1 MPKKKSDQIKLN
13 LEKIISKNMSE
24 VMHESMMP
32 YAEHVILERALPR
45 VEDGLKPVQRRILFT
60 MLELGMTPDKPHR
73 KSARI
78 VGDCLGKYHPH
89 GDSSVYEAMVRLSQ
103 PFNMRVPLVDG
114 HGNFGSIDG
123 DGAAAMR
130 YTEARMT
137 PSAMQLLRDID
148 KDTVPF
154 MLNFD
159 DTRKEPELLPG
170 RFPNLLVNGA
180 TGIAV
185 GLATNIPPHNP
196 EEAINAV
203 IAVMEEPDIS
213 LSDLMKILPAPDFPT
228 GGLLLESP
236 ELETAYATGRGKLTL
251 RARTHMEDQRNGRTS
266 IVITEFP
273 YGINKALTLQKI
285 LEVAQEK
292 KALFSAISDI
302 RDESDRSGMRAVIEI
317 KKDGDPQK
325 ILQYLFKYT
334 DLQIT
339 FGVNMVAIADGK
351 PQQLGLKEI
360 IAYYI
365 GYQKKVVTRRTQFEL
380 ETARRREHILAG
392 LMIAVNNL
400 DEVIAIIRKSKSPK
414 EARESLIARFQLTE
428 IQAQAILDLRLQ
440 KLTNMELRL
449 IEEEYAEILSRI
461 EELEGIL
468 SSNQKLLR
476 LIKKEL
482 IAIRKEL
489 SSPRKTELI
498 QGEATIRV
506 DAEDLAVS
514 EDVVISIHPG
524 LKIRRT
530 PARLASQVLLPDDPP
545 LFTLSTQT
553 NKRLHVF
560 TDHGAM
566 MTILCEEIPETKPN
580 SKAVNLSS
588 LLHFETGENVIA
600 LMEEDSEGDYFFFT
614 KFGMVKRTAASEYNI
629 RAKRTPAIS
638 LREGDSVLSIQKF
651 QSESILLV
659 SRSGLCIRFLTDT
672 VPSTGRVSS
681 GVHGMKLD
689 SKDCVIAG
697 FPVRDEGTVI
707 VLTDR
712 GYGKR
717 SLSLDYE
724 IQGRNGKGVRTFEFR
739 KNGGNGTC
747 LVHAFYTEKP
757 VSFSIVQQH
766 GARTVIST
774 SSIRVEPKNGKG
786 SLLVAVV
793 LDDVIVGV
801 YSDSEKNRND

>member
-1 MPKKKSDQIKLN
+1 MPKKKPDQIKLN
-13 LEKIISKNMSE
+13 LEKIITKNMSD

-32 YAEHVILERALPR
+32 YAEHVILDRALPR

-103 PFNMRVPLVDG
+103 SFNMRVPLVDG

-203 IAVMEEPDIS
+203 IAVMEDPDIP

-236 ELETAYATGRGKLTL
+236 ELESAYATGRGKLTV
-251 RARTHMEDQRNGRTS
+251 RARTHMEEQRNGRTS

-273 YGINKALTLQKI
+273 YGINKALTLQKV
-285 LEVAQEK
+285 LEVTQEK

-302 RDESDRSGMRAVIEI
+302 RDESDRSGMRAVIEV

-334 DLQIT
+334 DLQVT

-351 PQQLGLKEI
+351 PQQLSLKQI
-360 IAYYI
+360 ISYYIAY
-365 GYQKKVVTRRTQFEL
+365 QKDVVTRRTQFEL

-414 EARESLIARFQLTE
+414 EAREALMRRFLLTE

-440 KLTNMELRL
+440 KLTNMELHL
-449 IEEEYAEILSRI
+449 IEEEYAEILARI
-461 EELEGIL
+461 AELEEIL

-489 SSPRKTELI
+489 ASPRRTELV

-506 DAEDLAVS
+506 EAEDLAVT
-514 EDVVISIHPG
+514 EDVIVSILPD
-524 LKIRRT
+524 LKIRRI
-530 PARLASQVLLPDDPP
+530 PVRAAAQQAVQDEIP
-545 LFTLSTQT
+545 LFSLATQT
-553 NKRLHVF
+553 NRRLHIF
-560 TDHGAM
+560 TDHGALL
-566 MTILCEEIPETKPN
+566 TILCEEIPETKPT
-580 SKAVNLSS
+580 SKPVNLAS
-588 LLHFETGENVIA
+588 LLHFETGEQIIA
-600 LMEEDSEGDYFFFT
+600 LTEEESEGDYCFIT
-614 KFGMVKRTAASEYNI
+614 KGGMVKRTAVTEYNI

-638 LREGDSVLSIQKF
+638 LREGDSVLSIWKT

-659 SRSGLCIRFLTDT
+659 SRSGLSIRFLTDT
-672 VPSTGRVSS
+672 VPITGRVSS
-681 GVHGMKLD
+681 GVHCMKLD
-689 SKDCVIAG
+689 PQDSIVAG
-697 FPVRDEGTVI
+697 FPVSDDGTVI

-717 SLSLDYE
+717 SLALDYE
-724 IQGRNGKGVRTFEFR
+724 IQGRNGKGVRTIEFR
-739 KNGGNGTC
+739 KNGANGTC
-747 LVHAFYTEKP
+747 LVSAFYAEKETP
-757 VSFSIVQQH
+757 FVVLQRH
-766 GARTVIST
+766 GARTVLS
-774 SSIRVEPKNGKG
+774 SNSIRVEPKNGKG
-786 SLLVAVV
+786 SLLIAVV
-793 LDDVIVGV
+793 LDDDIVSVFPG
-801 YSDSEKNRND
+801 SSK